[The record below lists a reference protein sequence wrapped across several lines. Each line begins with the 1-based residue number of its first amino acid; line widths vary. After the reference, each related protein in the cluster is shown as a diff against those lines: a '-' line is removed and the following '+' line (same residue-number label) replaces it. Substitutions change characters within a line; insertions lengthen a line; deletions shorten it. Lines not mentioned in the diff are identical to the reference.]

1 MNILFVVPYVPNRLR
16 SRSYNLI
23 RRLSLRGHRVSVLTI
38 WTDAAEAAQARD
50 LAQHCHQVRGVH
62 LPRWQSLG
70 NSLLAWPAAVPMQAM
85 FSWTPRLLAQA
96 SLADDA
102 IDVVHVEHL
111 RGARYAL
118 HYKSAGAQAGRRIP
132 VVWDSV
138 DCISYL
144 FQQAMHDS
152 RSRFGRL
159 VSRLEFARTR
169 RYEQYLLP
177 KFDRVLI
184 SSAKDREIMVGLAR
198 GGREPGPGAE
208 ASPASA
214 EHVLLLANGVDVDY
228 FAPTG
233 EPREPDTLVF
243 SGKMS
248 YHANVT
254 AVLHLINDIMPLIWQ
269 QRPEVRLRIAGKD
282 PAPELVQLA
291 AQHAPRVALTDTTA
305 EAGGIPDL
313 RPALR
318 RSAVAVVP
326 LVYGAGSQFKV
337 LEAMACGTPV
347 VASPPAVAPLSA
359 RPGRDVVVGES
370 APAFAEAVVRLLA
383 DPDCQ
388 KQIGA
393 AGRTYV
399 EAEHRWDKLAERLE
413 GIYQQVAPQPA
424 G

>member
-16 SRSYNLI
+16 ARSLNLI
-23 RRLSLRGHRVSVLTI
+23 RQLSKRGHRVTVLTA
-38 WTDAAEAAQARD
+38 WTDPVEHEQAQQ
-50 LAQHCHQVRGVH
+50 LASHCHQVRGVH
-62 LPRWQSLG
+62 LPRWQSLL
-70 NSLLAWPAAVPMQAM
+70 NSALAWPARVPMQAM
-85 FSWTPRLLAQA
+85 YSWTPRLLAQA
-96 SLADDA
+96 SLQAEPF
-102 IDVVHVEHL
+102 DVVHVEHL

-118 HYKSAGAQAGRRIP
+118 HYKSPAGQGGRRVP

-144 FQQAMHDS
+144 FQQAMRDS

-159 VSRLEFARTR
+159 VSRLEFGRTR
-169 RYEQYLLP
+169 RYEQFLLP
-177 KFDRVLI
+177 KFDRVLV
-184 SSAKDREIMVGLAR
+184 SSAKDRAILAGLAQS
-198 GGREPGPGAE
+198 GREPAPEAE
-208 ASPASA
+208 VNDAWA
-214 EHVLLLANGVDVDY
+214 ERLVLLANGVDVDY

-254 AVLHLINDIMPLIWQ
+254 AVLHLVNDIMPLIWQ
-269 QRPEVRLRIAGKD
+269 RRPNVRLRIAGKD
-282 PAPELVQLA
+282 PAPELVQVA
-291 AQHAPRVALTDTTA
+291 AQHAPRVVLTDTTA
-305 EAGGIPDL
+305 EGGAIPDL

-318 RSAVAVVP
+318 QAAMAVVP

-370 APAFAEAVVRLLA
+370 AQAFADAVVSLLD
-383 DPDCQ
+383 DPDCRRQ
-388 KQIGA
+388 VGE
-393 AGRTYV
+393 AGRAYV
-399 EAEHRWDKLAERLE
+399 DAEHRWDRLAARLE
-413 GIYQQVAPQPA
+413 NIYQQVLA
-424 G
+424 